1 MIGWQKKEKADL
13 FQTEV
18 ETEKNPRNM
27 VFASIYLEKSS
38 ENKNQ
43 PPPPPRKKKSP
54 HVSRGHLIMMPDC
67 VKGFYTSGFRSLCTT
82 PTSCMWLTAET
93 SFRMM

>member
-1 MIGWQKKEKADL
+1 MISWQKKEKADL
-13 FQTEV
+13 FQTEI

-43 PPPPPRKKKSP
+43 PPPPPRKKK
-54 HVSRGHLIMMPDC
+54 
-67 VKGFYTSGFRSLCTT
+67 K
-82 PTSCMWLTAET
+82 PT
-93 SFRMM
+93 RV